1 MFVVVAPTGFMPHFL
16 YGFDEFGP
24 RYLTR
29 LDLAKRF
36 TTRSAAQ
43 KIADQINAKYPTPI
57 HPVTV
62 QPVKE
67 SCPCAHVK

>member
-1 MFVVVAPTGFMPHFL
+1 MFIVVQPTGFMPHFL

-24 RYLTR
+24 RWLTR
-29 LDLAKRF
+29 KDLAKRF
-36 TTRSAAQ
+36 TRREAQ
-43 KIADQINAKYPTPI
+43 RIADQLNAKYPQQVN
-57 HPVTV
+57 PVTI